1 MQMETTKTQDALLT
15 EHLSWLTYI
24 DHVKQEIKDMQNRLM
39 DLMPTFSTRMAMKIE
54 QFQNRFIRQREVTDI
69 LRHNIKA
76 HENDIERMTRLSLDY
91 LQLRVASDHAALKS
105 EYKRYVELFVELE
118 QDFNEFLA

>member
-1 MQMETTKTQDALLT
+1 METVKTQKISLTT
-15 EHLSWLTYI
+15 EHIFWLEYI
-24 DHVKQEIKDMQNRLM
+24 EHAKLELKSMQERLIEH
-39 DLMPTFSTRMAMKIE
+39 LPTFSNKMLARVE
-54 QFQNRFIRQREVTDI
+54 QFQNRFIRQKEVTDI

-91 LQLRVASDHAALKS
+91 LQLRVANDHTVLKN
-105 EYKRYVELFVELE
+105 EYNRYVELFVELV

>member
-1 MQMETTKTQDALLT
+1 METTNVNALTT
-15 EHLSWLTYI
+15 EHFKWLQYI
-24 DHVKQEIKDMQNRLM
+24 DHSKKELKDMQH
-39 DLMPTFSTRMAMKIE
+39 RMVEMLPMLTGKMAAGVE
-54 QFQNRFIRQREVTDI
+54 QFQNRFIRQGEVTDI

-91 LQLRVASDHAALKS
+91 LQLRVASDHIALKG
-105 EYKRYVELFVELE
+105 EFKRYVELFVELE

>member
-1 MQMETTKTQDALLT
+1 MVTLGVNNTITS
-15 EHLSWLTYI
+15 EHVAWLEYI
-24 DHVKQEIKDMQNRLM
+24 DHAKSELKDMQAKLVM
-39 DLMPTFSTRMAMKIE
+39 MAPTFSTKMAARVE

-91 LQLRVASDHAALKS
+91 LQMRVASDHAVLKS
-105 EYKRYVELFVELE
+105 EYKRYVELFVELV

>member
-1 MQMETTKTQDALLT
+1 MELVTAQKNLTT
-15 EHLSWLTYI
+15 EHVGWLDYI
-24 DHVKQEIKDMQNRLM
+24 DHTKSELKEMQLKLSQLSPANTLK
-39 DLMPTFSTRMAMKIE
+39 FAAKVE

-91 LQLRVASDHAALKS
+91 LQLRVANDHTVLKS
-105 EYKRYVELFVELE
+105 EFKRYMELFVELA

>member
-1 MQMETTKTQDALLT
+1 METLKMQNALTT
-15 EHLSWLTYI
+15 EHIGWLEYI
-24 DHVKQEIKDMQNRLM
+24 DHAKNELKDMQNRLM
-39 DLMPTFSTRMAMKIE
+39 ELMPTFSSKMAARVE

-91 LQLRVASDHAALKS
+91 LQLRVANDHGVLKS
-105 EYKRYVELFVELE
+105 EFKRYVELFVELV

>member
-1 MQMETTKTQDALLT
+1 METTKTQDALLT

>member
-1 MQMETTKTQDALLT
+1 MEMTRTQDALLT
-15 EHLSWLTYI
+15 EHVNWLQFI
-24 DHVKQEIKDMQNRLM
+24 DHGKVELKEMQARLAEM
-39 DLMPTFSTRMAMKIE
+39 MPTFSARMAAKAE

-69 LRHNIKA
+69 IRHNIKA

-91 LQLRVASDHAALKS
+91 LQLRVANDHVALKS
-105 EYKRYVELFVELE
+105 EFKRYVELFVELE

>member
-1 MQMETTKTQDALLT
+1 METQIAQNVLIT
-15 EHLSWLTYI
+15 EHISWLNYI
-24 DHVKQEIKDMQNRLM
+24 DHSKQELREMQNRLIE
-39 DLMPTFSTRMAMKIE
+39 LAPFFSNKMLVRVE
-54 QFQNRFIRQREVTDI
+54 QFQNRFIRQKEVTDI

-91 LQLRVASDHAALKS
+91 LQLRVTNDHLALKN
-105 EYKRYVELFVELE
+105 EFKTYVELFVELV

>member
-1 MQMETTKTQDALLT
+1 METTNASNALAT
-15 EHLSWLTYI
+15 EHVKWLQYI
-24 DHVKQEIKDMQNRLM
+24 DHSKKELKDMQNRM
-39 DLMPTFSTRMAMKIE
+39 ADLLPFFSSKMAAGVE
-54 QFQNRFIRQREVTDI
+54 QFQNRFIRQGEVTDI

-91 LQLRVASDHAALKS
+91 LQLRVASDHMALKG
-105 EYKRYVELFVELE
+105 EFKRYVELFVELE

>member
-1 MQMETTKTQDALLT
+1 MEILRVQNTILT
-15 EHLSWLTYI
+15 EHISWLQYI
-24 DHVKQEIKDMQNRLM
+24 DHAKQELKEMQSRM
-39 DLMPTFSTRMAMKIE
+39 VELMPTFSTKMVVKVE
-54 QFQNRFIRQREVTDI
+54 QFQNRFIRQKEVTDI

-105 EYKRYVELFVELE
+105 EFKRYVELFVELE
-118 QDFNEFLA
+118 QDFIEFLA